1 MFSRVLL
8 AIDLN
13 ETEGARRAA
22 KAALSLIAQS
32 GGELHVVNVI
42 PDSGMAIVGASI
54 GQSLEDRILTEAKAA
69 LLDFAN
75 DQLPDLPAE
84 RMHVVQGTIYDRII
98 RTADEIEADTIVV
111 GAHRPEFKDY
121 LVGPNAARVV
131 RHANQSVLVI
141 R

>member
-1 MFSRVLL
+1 MFDRVLL

-13 ETEGARRAA
+13 EMDGAIRAA
-22 KAALSLIAQS
+22 GAALTLITQA

-54 GQSLEDRILTEAKAA
+54 GESLESRILKDAKTGLLAFADEQLTGIPTER
-69 LLDFAN
+69 L
-75 DQLPDLPAE
+75 
-84 RMHVVQGTIYDRII
+84 HVVQGTIYDRII